1 MSYVESI
8 VFALSKTVL
17 FCMTIFA
24 GDSSLTRHRY
34 ILEFTYVHCIN
45 RVEGTRNFC

>member
-17 FCMTIFA
+17 FCMA

-34 ILEFTYVHCIN
+34 ILEFTCVHCIN